1 MQMEKMERI
10 PVSQNGNHMYDI
22 VLDRSF
28 QGLQRELKALGTE
41 SRKLC
46 IVTDTNVAPLY
57 LQEILD
63 ITAGCCRQ
71 ADSLVI
77 PAGEEHKNL
86 DTVRTVYEF
95 LIERHYDR
103 KDLLVALGGGV
114 VGDLCGFAAATYLR
128 GVGFVQIPTTLLSQV
143 DSSIG
148 GKTGVDFDAYKN
160 MVGAFHM
167 PRLVYANVSA
177 LKTLPALQFSSGM
190 GEVIKHGLIRDRE
203 YFDWILSHERDILAH
218 DPETLALMI
227 QGSCLIKREVVELD
241 PTEQNERA
249 ALNFGHTLGHAIEKE
264 MNFSLLHGHCVA
276 LGCLAAAYISH
287 LRGKISM
294 DEVELLGELL
304 EQFELPR
311 TVTGI
316 SPEAVIR
323 ATKNDKKMD
332 GGTVKFILLER
343 VGDAYVDRTVTE
355 EEMRR
360 GLSYILR

>member
-1 MQMEKMERI
+1 MSERMTI
-10 PVSQNGNHMYDI
+10 HLNGRSIYDI
-22 VLDRSF
+22 VLETSF
-28 QGLQRELKALGTE
+28 DKLAREASHFVVG
-41 SRKLC
+41 RKVC
-46 IVTDTNVAPLY
+46 IVTDSNVAALY
-57 LQEILD
+57 LNEVAD
-63 ITAGCCRQ
+63 IFASCCRR
-71 ADSLVI
+71 VVNFVF

-86 DTVRTVYEF
+86 DTVQKLYET
-95 LIERHYDR
+95 LILEQFDR
-103 KDLLVALGGGV
+103 KDVLVALGGGV

-128 GVGFVQIPTTLLSQV
+128 GVSFIQIPTTLLSQV

-148 GKTGVDFDAYKN
+148 GKTGVDFLSYKN

-167 PRLVYANVSA
+167 PRMVYSNMAV
-177 LKTLPALQFSSGM
+177 LRTLPPEQYSSGM
-190 GEVIKHGLIRDRE
+190 GEVVKHGLIQNADYYQWLHYCSRE
-203 YFDWILSHERDILAH
+203 IMERRLQTCEEMILSSD
-218 DPETLALMI
+218 
-227 QGSCLIKREVVELD
+227 LIKQKVVEED
-241 PTEQNERA
+241 PGEQGVRA
-249 ALNFGHTLGHAIEKE
+249 LLNFGHTLGHAIEKE

>member
-1 MQMEKMERI
+1 MSERMTI
-10 PVSQNGNHMYDI
+10 HLNGRSIYDI
-22 VLDRSF
+22 VLETSF
-28 QGLQRELKALGTE
+28 DKLAREASHFVDG
-41 SRKLC
+41 RKVC
-46 IVTDTNVAPLY
+46 IVTDSNVAALY
-57 LQEILD
+57 LNEVAD
-63 ITAGCCRQ
+63 IFASCCRR
-71 ADSLVI
+71 VVNFVF

-86 DTVRTVYEF
+86 DTVQKLYET
-95 LIERHYDR
+95 LILEQFDR
-103 KDLLVALGGGV
+103 KDVLVALGGGV

-128 GVGFVQIPTTLLSQV
+128 GVSFIQIPTTLLSQV

-148 GKTGVDFDAYKN
+148 GKTGVDFLSYKN

-167 PRLVYANVSA
+167 PRMVYSNMAV
-177 LKTLPALQFSSGM
+177 LRTLPPEQYSSGM
-190 GEVIKHGLIRDRE
+190 GEVVKHGLIQNADYYQWLHYCSRE
-203 YFDWILSHERDILAH
+203 IMERRLQTCEEMILSSD
-218 DPETLALMI
+218 
-227 QGSCLIKREVVELD
+227 LIKQKVVEED
-241 PTEQNERA
+241 PGEQGVRA
-249 ALNFGHTLGHAIEKE
+249 LLNFGHTLGHAIEKE

-332 GGTVKFILLER
+332 GGTVKFILLEC

>member
-1 MQMEKMERI
+1 M
-10 PVSQNGNHMYDI
+10 VNF
-22 VLDRSF
+22 VF
-28 QGLQRELKALGTE
+28 
-41 SRKLC
+41 
-46 IVTDTNVAPLY
+46 
-57 LQEILD
+57 
-63 ITAGCCRQ
+63 
-71 ADSLVI
+71 

-86 DTVRTVYEF
+86 DTVQKLYET
-95 LIERHYDR
+95 LILEQFDR
-103 KDLLVALGGGV
+103 KDVLVALGGGV

-128 GVGFVQIPTTLLSQV
+128 GVSFIQIPTTLLSQV

-148 GKTGVDFDAYKN
+148 GKTGVDFLSYKN

-167 PRLVYANVSA
+167 PRMVYSNMAV
-177 LKTLPALQFSSGM
+177 LRTLPPEQYSSGM
-190 GEVIKHGLIRDRE
+190 GEVVKHGLIQNADYYQWLHYCSRE
-203 YFDWILSHERDILAH
+203 IMERRLQTCEEMILSSD
-218 DPETLALMI
+218 
-227 QGSCLIKREVVELD
+227 LIKQKVVEED
-241 PTEQNERA
+241 PGEQGVRA
-249 ALNFGHTLGHAIEKE
+249 LLNFGHTLGHAIEKE